1 MPLTDVSVTINVA
14 SPAPK
19 IGLGRPVIFVQ
30 KTGAAEYKEYTT
42 LSALQVDYA
51 VGTTVE
57 EKASAI
63 FTQDNRPDKVAVA
76 TYATDVATSMALF
89 YGREWHFALIA
100 NDLAA
105 DQLSAATYISDK
117 DFKFLAVQVKTDVDR
132 KALKDKKRTI
142 IFDHT
147 IDGEHLDAAA
157 IGDLASRTVGSVT
170 WKFKSLK
177 GITGRYLNA
186 TEINTI
192 DSDLAI
198 AYVVKGGRGQLSEGW
213 FADGAYIDDLHGQ
226 DWVKADMENEI
237 SYTLGNTP
245 KTPYDARGIG
255 AIEAAMTTT
264 LQRAFNNGIV
274 AMLDGG
280 LPDYTVTTLPRDQV
294 DIQDRALRVYPGG
307 SFEYGRSGAIHEAR
321 VTGVVKI

>member
-1 MPLTDVSVTINVA
+1 MPLTDVEVTINVA

-51 VGTTVE
+51 VGTAVE
-57 EKASAI
+57 AKAAAI
-63 FTQDNRPDKVAVA
+63 FKQDHRPDKVAVA
-76 TYATDVATSMALF
+76 TYATDIATSLALF
-89 YGREWHFALIA
+89 YGREWHFALVA
-100 NDLAA
+100 SDAAA
-105 DQLSAATYISDK
+105 DQLAAATYMNDK

-132 KALKDKKRTI
+132 KALASKKRTI
-142 IFDHT
+142 IFDHN
-147 IDGEHLDAAA
+147 IADEHLDAAA
-157 IGDLASRTVGSVT
+157 IGDLGSQTVGSIT

-177 GITGRYLNA
+177 GITGRYLNE

-192 DSDLAI
+192 DNDLAI
-198 AYVVKGGRGQLSEGW
+198 AYIVKGGRGQLSEGW
-213 FADGAYIDDLHGQ
+213 LADGSYIDDLHGQ

-245 KTPYDARGIG
+245 KVPYDARGIG

-264 LQRAFNNGIV
+264 LQRGFNNGII

>member
-1 MPLTDVSVTINVA
+1 MPLTDVEVTINVA

-30 KTGAAEYKEYTT
+30 KTGTAEYKEYTT
-42 LSALQVDYA
+42 LAALQADYA
-51 VGTTVE
+51 VGTATE
-57 EKASAI
+57 AKAAAI
-63 FTQDNRPDKVAVA
+63 FKQDNRPDKVAVA
-76 TYATDVATSMALF
+76 TYATDIKTSMALF
-89 YGREWHFALIA
+89 YGREWHFALVA
-100 NDLAA
+100 SDAPA
-105 DQLSAATYISDK
+105 DQLAAATFITDK

-132 KALKDKKRTI
+132 KALAGKKRTI
-142 IFDHT
+142 IFDHD
-147 IDGEHLDAAA
+147 IADEHLDAAA

-177 GITGRYLNA
+177 GITGRYLNE
-186 TEINTI
+186 TQINTI
-192 DSDLAI
+192 DNDLAI
-198 AYVVKGGRGQLSEGW
+198 AYIVKGGRGQLSEGW
-213 FADGAYIDDLHGQ
+213 FADGSYIDDLHGQ

-237 SYTLGNTP
+237 SYTLGNTA
-245 KTPYDARGIG
+245 KVPYDARGIG

-264 LQRAFNNGIV
+264 LQRGFNNGII

-280 LPDYTVTTLPRDQV
+280 LPDYTVTTLPRDQI
-294 DIQDRALRVYPGG
+294 DIQDRALRIYPGG